1 MGLHHVGGGRGVGWG
16 GRLEPCPPHHWMCS
30 YTNVCNCRFF
40 SQLDIAKQAYYHR
53 ILEICLN
60 LQECVLLSLTSNL
73 ASPFRKT

>member
-1 MGLHHVGGGRGVGWG
+1 MGLHYVGGGRGVGWG
-16 GRLEPCPPHHWMCS
+16 GRLEPRPLHHGVCS

-40 SQLDIAKQAYYHR
+40 SHLDIAKQAYYHR

-73 ASPFRKT
+73 ASPSRKT